1 MGSLGG
7 MRVIVKGYK
16 CYDEEGEIDLG
27 KITILMGPMGGGK
40 SSLLEA
46 LAICGRIMSGEVSSE
61 DNLFKGP
68 LAHLSG
74 LHLEDLINK
83 NVDKMEISVL
93 SSGEGGNGI
102 KMIYFPDGRVWGI
115 SLIISN
121 DERKI
126 TEELVNLEI
135 LRDVI
140 RVLRDIAERGEV
152 SKETLDNVRT
162 HINENSL
169 TDLIKS
175 PDLREDLNRILNL
188 RSLSYVS
195 FHRPSQRELSWGR
208 ETLLP
213 SLKEYLGD
221 RWSSDG
227 LSLIPALTSLLF
239 FRIKNEGKIKKLEDI
254 LRNLG
259 ICDSTPCIEPDFTDG
274 NPTIKVKTRR
284 GELDI
289 RNLSSGERNCLLIAL
304 AAVQTEKGLFIM
316 EEPEIGISTGTLSK
330 LLPELYHSLEL
341 NLLISTHSLIP
352 FSAIRN
358 SILSSRDSRISFSDI
373 SLYYVNYPYLMKI
386 KVDERGVP
394 SLLPEKYLPEQ
405 LQKDIEI
412 LRSALFLERR
422 R

>member
-27 KITILMGPMGGGK
+27 KITILIGPMGGGK

-46 LAICGRIMSGEVSSE
+46 LAIFGRIMSGEVSSE

-102 KMIYFPDGRVWGI
+102 KMIYFPNGRVWGI
-115 SLIISN
+115 SLIIDN
-121 DERKI
+121 NERKI

-135 LRDVI
+135 LRDAI

-152 SKETLDNVRT
+152 SKGTLDNVRT

-195 FHRPSQRELSWGR
+195 FHRPSQREQIK
-208 ETLLP
+208 EHQTL
-213 SLKEYLGD
+213 KFY
-221 RWSSDG
+221 
-227 LSLIPALTSLLF
+227 F
-239 FRIKNEGKIKKLEDI
+239 
-254 LRNLG
+254 
-259 ICDSTPCIEPDFTDG
+259 DG
-274 NPTIKVKTRR
+274 NK
-284 GELDI
+284 
-289 RNLSSGERNCLLIAL
+289 
-304 AAVQTEKGLFIM
+304 F
-316 EEPEIGISTGTLSK
+316 
-330 LLPELYHSLEL
+330 
-341 NLLISTHSLIP
+341 
-352 FSAIRN
+352 
-358 SILSSRDSRISFSDI
+358 
-373 SLYYVNYPYLMKI
+373 
-386 KVDERGVP
+386 
-394 SLLPEKYLPEQ
+394 
-405 LQKDIEI
+405 
-412 LRSALFLERR
+412 
-422 R
+422 